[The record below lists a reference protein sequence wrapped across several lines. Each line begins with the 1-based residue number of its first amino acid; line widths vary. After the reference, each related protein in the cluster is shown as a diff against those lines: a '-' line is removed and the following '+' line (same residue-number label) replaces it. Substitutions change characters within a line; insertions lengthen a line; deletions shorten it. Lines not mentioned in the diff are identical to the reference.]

1 MLGKDEAQRRN
12 ALRKSRSE
20 SGGRVGLGDEDRK
33 GVRCPSLDG
42 LKPFTW
48 LPGLP
53 TEALAVSL
61 ETAFNT
67 APQGKKLLSPE
78 WG

>member
-1 MLGKDEAQRRN
+1 M
-12 ALRKSRSE
+12 
-20 SGGRVGLGDEDRK
+20 GLGDEDRK
-33 GVRCPSLDG
+33 GVRCSSLDG
-42 LKPFTW
+42 LNPFTW

-53 TEALAVSL
+53 IEALAVSL